1 MTIEE
6 KEQLITEMKAITEIN
21 KELINDN
28 MELCR
33 KMDILIE
40 KINSL
45 CKGTN

>member
-1 MTIEE
+1 MTIQE
-6 KEQLITEMKAITEIN
+6 KEQLIAEMKVMTETN
-21 KELINDN
+21 KQLINDN

-40 KINSL
+40 KMNSL